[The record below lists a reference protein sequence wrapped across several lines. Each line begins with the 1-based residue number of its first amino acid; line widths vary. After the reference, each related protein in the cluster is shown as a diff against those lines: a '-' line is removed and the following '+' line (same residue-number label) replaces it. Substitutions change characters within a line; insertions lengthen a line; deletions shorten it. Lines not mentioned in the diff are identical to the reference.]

1 MIAHRQ
7 PSLTLSDVPLIDPSL
22 YLQAPVSSLDDKKI
36 EDFERLLES
45 ALGGRSAPVI
55 EYGCPYP
62 KHEFLSYLFER
73 HGFLLHGSNRTDL
86 EWIEPVRTTTGKA
99 AWQTLGAVYACSD
112 GIWPIFY
119 AIVDRQNYTGSLR
132 NECFRVT
139 DAAGVT
145 RKFYYFALNIQMLR
159 KRVWTDGM
167 IYVLPRD
174 SFERLTDHAGNALEE
189 WASRTSVRALARV
202 VVAPEDF
209 PFLDKVRVQ
218 REKEFA
224 PARTSANQAAAVNH
238 DAFVAQYELAPGF
251 ILTLTKVHDRLQIQA
266 PGYPAV
272 PLLAETETSYSLEGV
287 PARITFNRNE
297 RGEVTDLIL
306 IMSGRELLARRRA

>member
-1 MIAHRQ
+1 MSTA
-7 PSLTLSDVPLIDPSL
+7 PATSVTLPDIPLIEPSL
-22 YLQAPVSSLDDKKI
+22 YLQAPASSLDDRKI
-36 EDFERLLES
+36 ADFERLLES

-55 EYGCPYP
+55 DYRCPYP
-62 KHEFLSYLFER
+62 KHEFFSYLFER
-73 HGFLLHGSNRTDL
+73 RGFLLHGSNRTDL

-99 AWQTLGAVYACSD
+99 AWQALGAVYACSD

-119 AIVDRQNYTGSLR
+119 AIVDRRNYTGSLR

-167 IYVLPRD
+167 IYILPRD
-174 SFERLTDHAGNALEE
+174 SFERLTDYAGNALEE
-189 WASRTSVRALARV
+189 WASMTSVRALARV

-224 PARTSANQAAAVNH
+224 LARTAPNKGAVDY

-251 ILTLTKVHDRLQIQA
+251 ILTLTKVQDRLLIQA

-272 PLLAETETSYSLEGV
+272 PLVAESETSYSLEGV
-287 PARITFNRNE
+287 PARITFIRNE

-306 IMSGRELLARRRA
+306 IMSGRELLARRRT